1 MNDVRNARG
10 IAPSSRSALAGPMPD
25 APFSKE
31 IPDFKALSARWEEL
45 RRRLAPNR
53 AGIWAHST
61 HAVNKVQQGWK
72 LHLSATILTAGQ
84 LLERCGETLRKSGY
98 PFKMAATLT
107 EIQKLNTGRYYGR
120 SQVGK
125 VITVYVPDPADARLL
140 AEKLHREIRSLAC
153 PEIPSDRR
161 YQPNSNVF
169 YRYGSYVNRK
179 LLKDGKMVPAYRDP
193 DGRPVHDKRTRT
205 TAVPEWTEDPFG
217 TTAAVS
223 KTSSKTSPGKAATPE
238 QVRYRAVS
246 AIQWRGDG
254 GIFRALDMNARPPR
268 PCIMKEGLRHG
279 NISCDGIDGFRSVQ
293 IEANALTILRANNV
307 RVPRVHDLFYQGG
320 NSYLVQDLI
329 DGKTLAE
336 LVDSER
342 LSARKKTEIARQICD
357 IVSGI
362 HSAGWTWRDIKLS
375 NFLYDGCHVW
385 AIDLEFAMPIRSRKL
400 RSLRGTRGHFREVP
414 DPMTGKQAL
423 MIDRYALGVTLQRLF
438 GGASER
444 SSRYSKRLPA
454 VPKSSGPN
462 VARII
467 KALRDEQPERR
478 PSAGQALE
486 CLVQSKP

>member
-1 MNDVRNARG
+1 MNDIADART
-10 IAPSSRSALAGPMPD
+10 IAPSTRSALAGPIPH
-25 APFSKE
+25 APFNEE
-31 IPDFKALSARWEEL
+31 IPNFNALSARWEEL
-45 RRRLAPNR
+45 RRKLASHR

-61 HAVNKVQQGWK
+61 DAVNEVQQGWK
-72 LHLSATILTAGQ
+72 LHLSATILTACQ
-84 LLERCGETLRKSGY
+84 LLERCGETLQKSGY

-125 VITVYVPDPADARLL
+125 VITVYVTDPADARLL
-140 AEKLHREIRSLAC
+140 AEKLHRDIRSLAC

-161 YQPNSNVF
+161 YKPNSNVF
-169 YRYGSYVNRK
+169 YRYGSYINRK
-179 LLKDGKMVPAYRDP
+179 LLTDGKMVPAYRDP

-205 TAVPEWTEDPFG
+205 AAVPEWTADPFR

-223 KTSSKTSPGKAATPE
+223 KTSLGKAPTPE
-238 QVRYRAVS
+238 QARYRAVS

-254 GIFRALDMNARPPR
+254 GIFRALDLDARPPR

-279 NISCDGIDGFRSVQ
+279 NVSCDGVDGFRSVQ
-293 IEANALTILRANNV
+293 IEANALTILRAKNV

-336 LVDSER
+336 LVDSQQ
-342 LSARKKTEIARQICD
+342 LSGRKKTDIARQICD

-375 NFLYDGCHVW
+375 NFLYDGRHVW

-400 RSLRGTRGHFREVP
+400 RSLRGTKGYFREAP
-414 DPMTGKQAL
+414 DPMTGEQAL
-423 MIDRYALGVTLQRLF
+423 MTDRYALGVTLQRLF

-444 SSRYSKRLPA
+444 SSRYGKRLPA
-454 VPKSSGPN
+454 VPKSSGAN

-467 KALRDEQPERR
+467 KALRDRRPERR

-486 CLVQSKP
+486 CFVQPKP